1 MSKVN
6 ISLCLEMLKLGIR
19 NSWYIYSSGQPAH
32 TYANVDIMMLG
43 DDYSQEDIPQYKR
56 IENVTEQLIIKIQ
69 EIDEEESFDRLAFI
83 DKAGHGPVGM
93 IALSSLLIYRL
104 QKDALYL
111 RPYRNT
117 LRSTTKGKR
126 LRTNEKVLI
135 ISDVA
140 TTGETILKAARTLW
154 DSGAIAR
161 GVLVYFDQELGAKE
175 NLKAQDIKLYSLV
188 KRSDDTSL
196 ISDTKEV
203 KELQEFG
210 GVM

>member
-1 MSKVN
+1 MSKVDK
-6 ISLCLEMLKLGIR
+6 SLCLEMLKLGIR

-32 TYANVDIMMLG
+32 TYANVDIMILG
-43 DDYSQEDIPQYKR
+43 DNYDQTDIPQYKR
-56 IENVTEQLIIKIQ
+56 IETIAEQLKIKIQ
-69 EIDEEESFDRLAFI
+69 ELEEEESFNRLAFI

-93 IALSSLLIYRL
+93 IALSSLLIYKL

-117 LRSTTKGKR
+117 LRSTIKGKR
-126 LRTNEKVLI
+126 LRSNEKILI

-140 TTGETILKAARTLW
+140 TTGETILKAAKTLW
-154 DSGAIAR
+154 DSDAIVRGA
-161 GVLVYFDQELGAKE
+161 LVFLDQELGAQE

-188 KRSDDTSL
+188 RRSDEIDL
-196 ISDTKEV
+196 LPDKEV
-203 KELQEFG
+203 KVLREFG